1 MIDHEF
7 EASLGYRVRSYLKK
21 WGCKFVCWVV
31 MHLSGGTLGSG
42 FAPQP
47 GVGKQKLY
55 YLFDTDTDS
64 ILYHFK
70 FIHQHNFANE
80 SKFQLLDLLDV

>member
-7 EASLGYRVRSYLKK
+7 EASPGYRVRSYLKK

-47 GVGKQKLY
+47 GVGK
-55 YLFDTDTDS
+55 
-64 ILYHFK
+64 
-70 FIHQHNFANE
+70 
-80 SKFQLLDLLDV
+80 